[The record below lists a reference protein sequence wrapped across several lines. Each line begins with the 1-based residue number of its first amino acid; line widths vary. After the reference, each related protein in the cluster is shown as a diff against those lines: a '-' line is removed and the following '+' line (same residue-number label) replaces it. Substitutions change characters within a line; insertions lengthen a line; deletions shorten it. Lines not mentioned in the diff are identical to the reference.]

1 MSLDINIS
9 SILSHHVGLVIYVLT
24 SVFLSVPDGEK

>member
-9 SILSHHVGLVIYVLT
+9 SILSHHKELEIYFLT
-24 SVFLSVPDGEK
+24 SVFLSMPDGEK